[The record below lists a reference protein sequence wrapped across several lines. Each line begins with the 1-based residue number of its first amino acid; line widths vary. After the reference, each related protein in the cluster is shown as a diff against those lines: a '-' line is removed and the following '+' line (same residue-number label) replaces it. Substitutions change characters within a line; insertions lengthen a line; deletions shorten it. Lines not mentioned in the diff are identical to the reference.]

1 MIRPALLVLLLLVTG
16 CERGVTTG
24 PVAPSWD
31 RDPCEHCR
39 MTLSD
44 RRFATQIRSASDAVV
59 HHFDDP
65 GCAAL
70 WSGEAGSPDDEIWVR
85 DAKGDRWLDARSAR
99 FDTGYTTPMGY
110 GYGATGEGEGDLDW
124 ATVAQQVQERE
135 RERREHPAH

>member
-1 MIRPALLVLLLLVTG
+1 MIRPALLVLLLLLAG
-16 CERGVTTG
+16 CGGEPTTG

-39 MTLSD
+39 MTVSD
-44 RRFATQIRSASDAVV
+44 RRFATQIRSASDNEV

-70 WSGEAGSPDDEIWVR
+70 WAGAAGSRDDEIWVR
-85 DAKGDRWLDARSAR
+85 DAQGDGWLDARSAR
-99 FDTGYTTPMGY
+99 FGTGYTTPMGY
-110 GYGATGEGEGDLDW
+110 GYGATGDGEGGLDW
-124 ATVAQQVQERE
+124 VTMARQVQERE